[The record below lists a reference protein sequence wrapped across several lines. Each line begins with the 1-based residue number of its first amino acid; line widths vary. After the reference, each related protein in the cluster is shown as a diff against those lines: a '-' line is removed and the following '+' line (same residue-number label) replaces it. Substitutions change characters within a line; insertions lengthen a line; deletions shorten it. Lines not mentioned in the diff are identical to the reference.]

1 MHEEERQPMTATL
14 RPDAGRPPLI
24 ATDVLIAGGGPCGL
38 MLANELGRRGIRCL
52 LVDAKPGTAFNP
64 QANATQARTME
75 HFRRLGF
82 AHDIRALGLPADH
95 PTDIA
100 YFTRLAGHELARI
113 SLPTAAEAAV
123 KVKSMTGSWSAAELP
138 HRVSQKFVEQALRR
152 HAQAWPSADVR
163 YGWRL
168 ERFSDDGGSV
178 SATVRSSEGGSA
190 QDVAAKFLIGAD
202 GARSL
207 VRQQLGIEWGGVSGI
222 QREFMGGKMFAIYLR
237 APRFLDVL
245 RHPKAWMYV
254 AVNHERRAFMASVD
268 GVSEYAF
275 HAALRPG
282 EDADGW
288 TEADARRVFAEAVGV
303 DVPIEILSMGTWLAG
318 HALVAQR
325 FQRGR
330 VFIAGDAAH
339 LFTPTG
345 GLGYNTAVE
354 DAVNLG
360 WKLASVIRG
369 QAPLALLDSY
379 ETERRPLAERN
390 TGYAR
395 KFADSVGLFAAKP
408 ELEEASQRGDAE
420 RKLAGLH
427 FDAHARLEF
436 NIPGVT
442 FGGRYDGSPIIVG
455 DGAVLPPDEPNAYTP
470 TASPG
475 GRPPHAWLDDGRSL
489 FDLFHTEWTLLA
501 LGPEAPTTEAFE
513 AAARDLAMDLRVV
526 RLAQP
531 ALRELYEAPLAL
543 IRPDQIVAWRGAA
556 ADDAA
561 SVLSCITAQPCP
573 AAPHGTSTPSTSSVD
588 ATGGNRA

>member
-1 MHEEERQPMTATL
+1 MTAAA
-14 RPDAGRPPLI
+14 RPAAESFPVLE
-24 ATDVLIAGGGPCGL
+24 TDVLIAGGGPCGL

-52 LVDAKPGTAFNP
+52 VVDAKASTAFNP

-82 AHDIRALGLPADH
+82 AHEIRALGLPADH

-100 YFTRLAGHELARI
+100 YFTRFTGHELARI
-113 SLPTAAEAAV
+113 SLPTAAQAIDQV
-123 KVKSMTGSWSAAELP
+123 RSMTGSWSAAELP

-152 HAQAWPSADVR
+152 HAQAWPSNEVR

-168 ERFSDDGGSV
+168 ASFHDDGAAV
-178 SATVRSSEGGSA
+178 SATVRRAEGGAA
-190 QDVAAKFLIGAD
+190 QQVVAKFLVGAD

-222 QREFMGGKMFAIYLR
+222 QREFMGGRMFAIYLR
-237 APRFLDVL
+237 APQFVGAL
-245 RHPKAWMYV
+245 RQPRAWMYV

-288 TEADARRVFAEAVGV
+288 TQADARRVFAQAVGA
-303 DVPIEILSMGTWLAG
+303 DVPIEILSMGTWMAG
-318 HALVAQR
+318 HALVAR
-325 FQRGR
+325 EFQKGR

-360 WKLASVIRG
+360 WKLASVVRA
-369 QAPLALLDSY
+369 QAPLALLDTY
-379 ETERRPLAERN
+379 EAERRPLALRN
-390 TGYAR
+390 TGFAR
-395 KFADSVGLFAAKP
+395 RFADSVGLFAAKP
-408 ELEEASQRGDAE
+408 LLEEASPNGDAE
-420 RKLAGLH
+420 RQLAAMHLH
-427 FDAHARLEF
+427 RHARLEF
-436 NIPGVT
+436 DIPGVT
-442 FGGRYDGSPIIVG
+442 FGGRYDDSPIIAG
-455 DGAVLPPDEPNAYTP
+455 DGAALPPDEPNTYTP

-489 FDLFHTEWTLLA
+489 FDLFHAEWTLLS
-501 LGPEAPTTEAFE
+501 LGPRAPSTEAFE
-513 AAARDLAMDLRVV
+513 AAARSLALDLRVV
-526 RLAQP
+526 RLPQP
-531 ALRELYEAPLAL
+531 SLLELYEAPLAL
-543 IRPDQIVAWRGAA
+543 IRPDQIVAWRGTHAG
-556 ADDAA
+556 DAPGVLWRVTGRSCPL
-561 SVLSCITAQPCP
+561 SVKSSKGNP
-573 AAPHGTSTPSTSSVD
+573 A
-588 ATGGNRA
+588 